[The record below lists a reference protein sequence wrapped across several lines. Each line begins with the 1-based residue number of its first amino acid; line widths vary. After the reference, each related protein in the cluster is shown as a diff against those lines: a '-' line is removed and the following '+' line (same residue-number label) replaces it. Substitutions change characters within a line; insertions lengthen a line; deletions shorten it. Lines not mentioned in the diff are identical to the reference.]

1 MTITSEQFAK
11 HIAGFT
17 VSGCTVRR
25 RNFLY
30 LLLRE
35 DYTQWTDYKEEGEYP
50 SERHLEK
57 RVVPILLHKESPW
70 SSGAIK
76 GFDLATIGSCVR
88 PEEKVVVATLDG
100 QVYGTGGGAS
110 GLEPEIP
117 RSEDGRRSGMQ
128 RLKTIDGQLYVCGG
142 NRTFGLRLGVGE
154 WRWFSGLFDFPAPK
168 SPGSIL
174 RQPSGFEDVDGFAAN
189 DIYLVGGEGDVWHF
203 DGNKAG
209 RIDFPS
215 NMHLHSVCCGGDGN
229 VYVAGSEGALFVGR
243 GDKWRALETPRLSL
257 PLMYMAW
264 HDGQLWA
271 TNDYGVWTVEDGR
284 LVDAKVPA
292 SAKVASGYLS
302 AADGVLL
309 LAGRYGA
316 AYHQDSKWTQ
326 LFSYQTMMER
336 CRSEGKLDGVLRARW
351 HEFSTGYKDD
361 DGDE

>member
-1 MTITSEQFAK
+1 MISTEQFAK

-17 VSGCTVRR
+17 VTDCTVRR
-25 RNFLY
+25 SNILY

-50 SERHLEK
+50 AEKALEK
-57 RVVPILLHKESPW
+57 RIVPIMLHKENPW
-70 SSGAIK
+70 SSGALK
-76 GFDLATIGSCVR
+76 GFDLSHVGASLR
-88 PEEKVVVATLDG
+88 PEEKCVVVSIGG
-100 QVYGTGGGAS
+100 QVYATGS
-110 GLEPEIP
+110 GSSAIEIALA
-117 RSEDGRRSGMQ
+117 RSETGNRGGIRRL
-128 RLKTIDGQLYVCGG
+128 RTIDGYLHVCGG
-142 NRTFGLRLGVGE
+142 NRSFGVRRGNSD
-154 WRWFSGLFDFPAPK
+154 WQWFTSLFDAPGR
-168 SPGSIL
+168 SEYGLPL
-174 RQPSGFEDVDGFAAN
+174 PSGFDDIDGFAAN

-203 DGNKAG
+203 DGSKAR

-302 AADGVLL
+302 VADGVLL

-316 AYHQDSKWTQ
+316 AYHQDGKWTQ

-351 HEFSTGYKDD
+351 HEFTTGYKDD